1 MTMLDTATIDRILQ
15 YSKEE
20 AIRTGW
26 HFITPDHLILG
37 IIRHGQN
44 PACRFLESLGID
56 TESMKDMISS
66 EISMETTIHPDEW
79 KSVEI
84 TPELKDVFKYA
95 AEKMASDGSY
105 DDSLVFL
112 MSVLETGNYISGRIM
127 SEYGVTSEAVTDYMK
142 YGKENTSGDDA
153 GPGLPYDDQSDDN
166 PESILASCTTNL
178 VEAAAGNML
187 DPVIGRDREIERV
200 IEILSC
206 RKKNN
211 PLLIGEPGC
220 GKTAIVEGLASR
232 IAKGRIPFQLLG
244 KSILSLDIPSITAG
258 ARYRQNLETKVQA
271 ILHALRTGTDTIVF
285 IDEIHTLLKG
295 SSNGAM
301 ADVAEMLKQAIDKGE
316 FQCIGTTTPNEY
328 RAYMEKDVQTA
339 RRFQNLRIEAPNE
352 VQTTE
357 ILKTMSRIY
366 GDYHHVD
373 YSEEALSACISLSSK
388 YMTDRSMP
396 ARAIDLMDEA
406 GARVT
411 AKRCSIPDDFF
422 KLIENLHNIKNRKR
436 KAAME
441 QDRKTALSMKRKESS
456 LDRKI
461 CKMIQD
467 IRFPKIRPEITVE
480 DIQDAVSA
488 ITGIPQSRI
497 STTESRKLIEMGKTL
512 KDKVI
517 GQDQAV
523 DKIVKAIIRN
533 KIGIKDPGKPIGTF
547 MFLGPT
553 GVGKTHLAK
562 QLSRYL
568 FDADDAIIRLDM
580 SEYMEKFM
588 VSRLIGAPPGYVG
601 YNDGGQ
607 LSNKVRQKP
616 YSVVLLDEIEKAH
629 PDIFNLLL
637 QIMDEGRLT
646 DSSGIQID
654 FRNTILIMTS
664 NIGSRDLNDFGNG
677 VGFSAGEDKGRGNY
691 NRHIIDKALGKVFP
705 PEFINRLDETV
716 YFNSL
721 TKDDISRIIDIE
733 MSGLLKR
740 AEEAGY
746 PISLS
751 TKAKEFICSKGY
763 DSRFGARPLKRAITH
778 YVEDVV
784 AEIILDRK
792 EKGEKQEIR
801 LDLNNGEDALIA
813 L

>member
-1 MTMLDTATIDRILQ
+1 MLDTATIDRILQ

-37 IIRHGQN
+37 IIRHRQN
-44 PACRFLESLGID
+44 QACRFLESQGVD
-56 TESMKDMISS
+56 PESLKDRISS
-66 EISMETTIHPDEW
+66 EIYMDTEIHPDEW

-84 TPELKDVFKYA
+84 TDDLKDVFKYA
-95 AEKMASDGSY
+95 AEKIASGGSY
-105 DDSLVFL
+105 DDSLVFVI
-112 MSVLETGNYISGRIM
+112 SVLEAGSYVSCRIL
-127 SEYGVTSEAVTDYMK
+127 SEYGITAEAATGYM
-142 YGKENTSGDDA
+142 ESGTGSVREDDG
-153 GPGLPYDDQSDDN
+153 GPGLPYDDLTEEN
-166 PESILASCTTNL
+166 PENILASCSTNL
-178 VEAAAGNML
+178 VEAAANSML
-187 DPVIGRDREIERV
+187 DPVIGRDGEMERI

-211 PLLIGEPGC
+211 PLLIGDPGC

-232 IAKGRIPFQLLG
+232 IAKGKIPFSLLG

-258 ARYRQNLETKVQA
+258 VRYRQNLEAKVQA
-271 ILHALRTGTDTIVF
+271 ILHALRNSSSDTIVF
-285 IDEIHTLLKG
+285 IDELHTLLKG
-295 SSNGAM
+295 NSNGAM

-328 RAYMEKDVQTA
+328 RAYLEKDVQTA
-339 RRFQNLRIEAPNE
+339 KRFQNIRIEAPNE
-352 VQTTE
+352 AQTSE
-357 ILKTMSRIY
+357 ILRTMSLIY
-366 GDYHHVD
+366 GDYHHVN
-373 YSEEALSACISLSSK
+373 YSEEALSACISLSAK
-388 YMTDRSMP
+388 YITDRSMP
-396 ARAIDLMDEA
+396 AKAIDLMDEA
-406 GARVT
+406 GARVM
-411 AKRCSIPDDFF
+411 AKRCAIPDDFF
-422 KLIENLHNIKNRKR
+422 KLIESLHNTKNRKR

-441 QDRKTALSMKRKESS
+441 QDRKAALSMKRKENS
-456 LDRKI
+456 LDKKI
-461 CKMIQD
+461 CRMIQD
-467 IRFPKIRPEITVE
+467 IRFPKIRPEITVA
-480 DIQDAVSA
+480 DIQDAISA
-488 ITGIPQSRI
+488 ITGIPVSKI
-497 STTESRKLIEMGKTL
+497 STTESRKLIDMGKTL
-512 KDKVI
+512 KCKVI
-517 GQDQAV
+517 GQNQAV

-533 KIGIKDPGKPIGTF
+533 KVGIKDPGKPIGTF

-562 QLSRYL
+562 ELARYL

-588 VSRLIGAPPGYVG
+588 VSRLIGAPPGYIG

-677 VGFSAGEDKGRGNY
+677 VGFSAGTDREQGKY
-691 NRHIIDKALGKVFP
+691 NRHTIDKALGKVFP

-721 TKDDISRIIDIE
+721 TKEDISGIIDIE
-733 MSGLLKR
+733 MAGLLKR
-740 AEEAGY
+740 SEEAGY
-746 PISLS
+746 PIYMSER
-751 TKAKEFICSKGY
+751 AKEFICSKGY
-763 DSRFGARPLKRAITH
+763 DARFGARPLKRAITH

-784 AEIILDRK
+784 AEIILNRK
-792 EKGEKQEIR
+792 EEGEKQEIR
-801 LDLNNGEDALIA
+801 LDLNTVGDALIA